1 MANPGRSTP
10 HARVA
15 DLMSSPLLTCP
26 ADVPVSEVAGMM
38 ARHSIHAVV
47 VRPSL
52 WASGDSGEWG
62 VISDLDLV
70 GAAAADPLTATAGS
84 IAAAPPVMV
93 APDDTPWRAAEL
105 MAAHAV
111 THLLVGPPGEA
122 PEGIVSALDLAAV
135 LAPPPPPERD
145 APASGGALRAVAGD
159 RLVIRG
165 HHLGEPDRD
174 AEILEARG
182 DDGAPPFLV
191 RWSDDGRVSLFYPG
205 SDAHVDRIAAD

>member
-1 MANPGRSTP
+1 MPNPGSSTP
-10 HARVA
+10 STRVA

-26 ADVPVSEVAGMM
+26 ADVPVSEVAAMM

-47 VRPSL
+47 VRPAL
-52 WASGDSGEWG
+52 WAAGDSGEWA

-70 GAAAADPLTATAGS
+70 GAAAADPTTATAGT

-105 MAAHAV
+105 MAANAV
-111 THLLVGPPGEA
+111 THLLVGRPGEA
-122 PEGIVSALDLAAV
+122 PEGIISALDLAAL
-135 LAPPPPPERD
+135 LAPPPPVEAD
-145 APASGGALRAVAGD
+145 APASGGALRAVPGD

-174 AEILEARG
+174 AEIIEVRG

-205 SDAHVDRIAAD
+205 SDAHVDKIAAR